1 LTELERKVE
10 KKVYEIPE
18 DELKRLVISKIPRVR
33 LQGEKPK
40 SVGIGLFGSLM
51 LKNCE
56 VCGDFSTTLVQC
68 GYCGRWVSGITP
80 AVNRRFCLKR
90 EASHID
96 CWNKEYGSCK
106 ICAEFIKEDSEKSP
120 CPYCGTLS
128 YRFQDQCPHCG
139 ATRSARGAK

>member
-10 KKVYEIPE
+10 KKVYEISE
-18 DELKRLVISKIPRVR
+18 DELKGLVISKIPRVR

-40 SVGIGLFGSLM
+40 SAGIAIFGFFM
-51 LKNCE
+51 PKNCE
-56 VCGDFSTTLVQC
+56 VCGDINTPLVQC
-68 GYCGRWVSGITP
+68 AYCGRWVSGIIP
-80 AVNRRFCLKR
+80 AVNIWRLKR

-106 ICAEFIKEDSEKSP
+106 ICAEFIKEGSEKSP
-120 CPYCGTLS
+120 CAYCGTLS

-139 ATRSARGAK
+139 AARKKP